1 MPSRFIEV
9 ITGALVLGL
18 AIFVLIYGLRN
29 RSNSGASGYELR
41 AEFQDASGIRAG
53 TTVEIAGV
61 PIGRVTSVSLR
72 DDFYADVRM
81 RIDTDVSIPEE
92 SELAWRQADLIG
104 SPSLT
109 VIVLDSASDPLP
121 PGGVFANVDPADNFF
136 ELLSSLAS
144 QSAGDE

>member
-1 MPSRFIEV
+1 MPSRLLEV
-9 ITGALVLGL
+9 ITGGLVLAL
-18 AIFVLIYGLRN
+18 AIFVLVYGLQN
-29 RSNSGASGYELR
+29 RPSNGASGYELR

-61 PIGRVTSVSLR
+61 PVGRVTSVSLR
-72 DDFYADVRM
+72 DDFYAEVRM
-81 RIDTDVSIPEE
+81 RIDGKVSIPEE

-109 VIVLDSASDPLP
+109 VIVLDPESDPLQ
-121 PGGVFANVDPADNFF
+121 PGDAFSNVDPADNFF

-144 QSAGDE
+144 QSASDE